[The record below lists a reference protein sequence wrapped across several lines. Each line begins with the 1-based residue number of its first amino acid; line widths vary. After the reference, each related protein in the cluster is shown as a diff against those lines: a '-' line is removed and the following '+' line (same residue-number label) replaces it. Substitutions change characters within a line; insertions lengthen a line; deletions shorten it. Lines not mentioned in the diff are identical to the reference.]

1 MLSDRL
7 MLRNAAKGE
16 QKCQLERSPPQ
27 PVSGVDMLVYVT
39 VPYQCPVEAS
49 MMERLTVVELKN
61 KFGESAIIF
70 VQNKNLRKD
79 ASIV

>member
-27 PVSGVDMLVYVT
+27 PVPGVDMLVYVT
-39 VPYQCPVEAS
+39 GPYQYPVEAS

-61 KFGESAIIF
+61 KFGENATIF
-70 VQNKNLRKD
+70 VRNKSLQKD
-79 ASIV
+79 ALMV